1 MADITSAAPKTA
13 NPVASIASTLT
24 APFRAIGRGLI
35 ALAEAGPRAAALRR
49 LSQQTDAQLA
59 ACGTTRADEVRRIF
73 GPGLYL

>member
-13 NPVASIASTLT
+13 NPVASIANTLT

-49 LSQQTDAQLA
+49 VVDEAVIA
-59 ACGTTRADEVRRIF
+59 RATERV
-73 GPGLYL
+73 G